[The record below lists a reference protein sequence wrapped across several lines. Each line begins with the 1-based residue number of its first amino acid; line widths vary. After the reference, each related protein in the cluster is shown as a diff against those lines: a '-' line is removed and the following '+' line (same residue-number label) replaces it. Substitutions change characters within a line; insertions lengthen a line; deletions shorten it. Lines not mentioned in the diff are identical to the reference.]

1 VISFD
6 STVSPAVSIVIVA
19 YGNWPILERCLACI
33 AANTPRPYEVVI
45 VDNQSPDDTGTH
57 LHEDVTGARIV
68 SSGENVGFATGC
80 NAGASVA
87 EAPLLCFL
95 NSDAFVQPGWLGPLV
110 ETVRGSGVGASVP
123 LLLNED
129 GTVQEAGSVIDADG
143 WALALGGGH
152 PADDPEYAFQRDVDF
167 GSAAC
172 LMTPRVLFTNVGG
185 FERSYGVGYYEDVDL
200 CFKLAERGLRTRLD
214 PRARVV
220 HVRFGSSDSARARA
234 QVHRNRVLF
243 LERWCHRLADRP
255 QLRELPA
262 HPHRLLAARDLSA
275 THRLLVIDD
284 RVPNVDRGSGDPR
297 MAKLLLEC
305 AALWPRHRITLL
317 AATSL
322 GATEYAAPLL
332 DAGIEVIAPPQ
343 HWPAW
348 FESRAFHYS
357 TVIVSRADN
366 TERFRH
372 LLRGTQPQALRIFDA
387 EAFAYRR
394 LERQA
399 ALLGDSSA
407 GRATRVLALNARD
420 AEISAVEDA
429 DIVFTGS
436 PEERGLVELAAP
448 EKPVYVL
455 PSYVTPSTSTFG
467 FEDRDGFVF
476 FGGFLAGKDSPNED
490 AVIHLVQDVM
500 PIVWESEPAAG
511 LTIIGADPTE
521 DVLGLASSKVD
532 VVGYVADPA
541 EYLTKARVHIH
552 PMRFGAGIKLKL
564 LETMAAG
571 LPFVTTP
578 VGAEGIEL
586 GPVRG
591 QLVANEPVSIAA
603 NALALYGDQQLW
615 HAVQES
621 VLSIV
626 NKQFSRA
633 SFRTTLAAALVHAGM
648 YLEADRSAA

>member
-6 STVSPAVSIVIVA
+6 PTARPAVSIVIVA
-19 YGNWPILERCLACI
+19 YGNWPILERCLACL

-45 VDNQSPDDTGTH
+45 VDNQSPDDTSTH
-57 LHEDVTGARIV
+57 LQEDVTGARIV
-68 SSGENVGFATGC
+68 SSGENIGFAAGC
-80 NAGASVA
+80 NAGAAVA
-87 EAPLLCFL
+87 RAPLLCFL
-95 NSDAFVQPGWLGPLV
+95 NGDAFVQPGWLEPLV
-110 ETVRGSGVGASVP
+110 ETVGEPGVGASVP

-129 GTVQEAGSVIDADG
+129 GTVQEAGSVVDADG
-143 WALALGGGH
+143 WALALGSGQR
-152 PADDPEYAFQRDVDF
+152 ADDPEYAFQRDVDF

-172 LMTPRVLFTNVGG
+172 LMTPRIVFSDVDG

-200 CFKLAERGLRTRLD
+200 CFKLAERRLRTRLD

-220 HVRFGSSDSARARA
+220 HVRFGSSDAARARA
-234 QVHRNRVLF
+234 QVQRNRLRF
-243 LERWCHRLADRP
+243 LERWCDRLADRP
-255 QLRELPA
+255 QLRELPT

-297 MAKLLLEC
+297 MAKLLVEC

-317 AATSL
+317 AATSI
-322 GATEYAAPLL
+322 GATKYAAPLL
-332 DAGIEVIAPPQ
+332 DAGIEVVAPPRD
-343 HWPAW
+343 WPAW
-348 FESRAFHYS
+348 FESREFHYS
-357 TVIVSRADN
+357 TVIVSRVDN
-366 TERFRH
+366 AERFRH
-372 LLRGTQPQALRIFDA
+372 LLRHTQPQALRIFDA
-387 EAFAYRR
+387 EALAYRR

-399 ALLGDSSA
+399 ALLGDSPA
-407 GRATRVLALNARD
+407 GHEMRVRALD
-420 AEISAVEDA
+420 AHEAELSAVEEA
-429 DIVFTGS
+429 DIVFTVS
-436 PEERGLVELAAP
+436 PEEREVVELAAP
-448 EKPVYVL
+448 EKPVYLL
-455 PSYVTPSTSTFG
+455 PSYVTPAMPTPG
-467 FEDRDGFVF
+467 FNDRDGFVF

-500 PIVWESEPAAG
+500 PIVWESEPDAR

-541 EYLTKARVHIH
+541 EYLTTARVHIH

-586 GPVRG
+586 GPIRG
-591 QLVANEPVSIAA
+591 QLVANEPVSVAA
-603 NALALYGDQQLW
+603 NALALYRDQQLW
-615 HAVQES
+615 HAVQKS

-626 NKQFSRA
+626 DKQFSRA
-633 SFRTTLAAALVHAGM
+633 SFRTTLAAALAHAGM
-648 YLEADRSAA
+648 YLEAERSAA